1 MRIGEGYD
9 VHRLVEGRKLILGGV
24 EIPYEKGLLGHSDAD
39 VLVHAIIDS
48 LFGACAL
55 GDIGTHFPDT
65 DMQYKDVSGKALM
78 KRALELIKD
87 YEIVNIDTTVI
98 AQKPKL
104 SPYIQNIRNS
114 LAEMMSID
122 VGQISV
128 KAKTAE
134 KLGYLGNGEA
144 IEVRAVCLLKKE

>member
-1 MRIGEGYD
+1 MQIFAT
-9 VHRLVEGRKLILGGV
+9 

-48 LFGACAL
+48 LLGACAL

-65 DMQYKDVSGKALM
+65 DMQYKGASGEFLM
-78 KRALELIKD
+78 KRALELICG
-87 YEIVNIDTTVI
+87 YEILNIDTTVI

-104 SPYIQNIRNS
+104 APHIQEIRES
-114 LAEMMSID
+114 LSAMMSLD
-122 VGQISV
+122 KDKISV

-134 KLGYLGNGEA
+134 KLGYIGNGEA
-144 IEVRAVCLLKKE
+144 IEVRAVCLLKKK